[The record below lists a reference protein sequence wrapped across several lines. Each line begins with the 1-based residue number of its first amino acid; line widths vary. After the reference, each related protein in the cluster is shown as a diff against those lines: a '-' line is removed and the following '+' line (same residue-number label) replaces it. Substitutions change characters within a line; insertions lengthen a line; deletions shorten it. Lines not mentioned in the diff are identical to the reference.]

1 MSLLRRP
8 SASTSATGARA
19 EDAALRFLGARGLRL
34 VARNFRCSGGEID
47 LVMLEDQ
54 TLVVVEVR
62 YRRSQRL
69 VDPALTVTA
78 TKRRR
83 LLHAAASFLQ
93 RHPAHTARALRFDV
107 MALSGEPDTPACRW
121 IRRAFDS
128 NDIT

>member
-1 MSLLRRP
+1 MSPRRQP
-8 SASTSATGARA
+8 SASTTATGARA
-19 EDAALRFLGARGLRL
+19 EDAALRFLAARGLRL

-47 LVMLEDQ
+47 LVMLEER

-62 YRRSQRL
+62 YRRSESL

-78 TKRRR
+78 AKRRR

-93 RHPAHTARALRFDV
+93 RHPAHATRALRFDV
-107 MALSGEPDTPACRW
+107 MALSGAPEAPACRW